1 MGLIDRLL
9 RQSTPP
15 VRQTIPQESRPLLYS
30 WIQSGKFAIGPMP
43 KTAEQ
48 WLQLEQVGFRS
59 RFSCCYP
66 EEDSLTSAPNSWLCD
81 RVSLPDHRRQES
93 MKLEQLA
100 KALLQAEA
108 VIESQPATYLHCFAG
123 RERSPL
129 IAVGLLAR
137 SQGVDVL
144 TALGR
149 VRLCHPVAS
158 PIFSDLDEL
167 ERLLQ
172 KM

>member
-1 MGLIDRLL
+1 MGLLDRLL

-15 VRQTIPQESRPLLYS
+15 ARQTIPQDNRPLLYS

-43 KTAEQ
+43 KTAEH
-48 WLQLEQVGFRS
+48 WLQLEQLGFKS

-66 EEDSLTSAPNSWLCD
+66 DEEIFAAAPSSWLCD
-81 RVSLPDHRRQES
+81 RVSLPDHRRQEP
-93 MKLEQLA
+93 MKPEQLV
-100 KALLQAEA
+100 KALVQAEA
-108 VIESQPATYLHCFAG
+108 LIESQPATYIHCFAG
-123 RERSPL
+123 RERSSL
-129 IAVGLLAR
+129 VAVGLLAR

-149 VRLCHPVAS
+149 VRLCHPAAA

-167 ERLLQ
+167 ERLLK